1 MKAPFVSFRSAK
13 TLWNHLVRAVKYILQ
28 KKGWLDQE
36 NISETVVKFVSMMWK
51 QTPFNAL

>member
-36 NISETVVKFVSMMWK
+36 NISETVVKFVSMM
-51 QTPFNAL
+51 